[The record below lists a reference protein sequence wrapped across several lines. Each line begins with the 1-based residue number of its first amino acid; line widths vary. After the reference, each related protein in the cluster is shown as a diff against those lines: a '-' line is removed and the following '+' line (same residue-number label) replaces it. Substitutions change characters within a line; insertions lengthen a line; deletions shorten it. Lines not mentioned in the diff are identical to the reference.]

1 MKKFLLIGVAC
12 LLSTSLLAAEE
23 QKVGQS
29 GKAYVS
35 VKAGISAVDL
45 GDNLDDTIPN
55 VGVGLGYKWNNF
67 LRTELDYTFR
77 GVASYKEQD
86 YGFSYKEDMYTNAL
100 TGQLYVDIPTQTPV
114 TPFVNVGGGVAFSNY
129 EAKLNVDM
137 LDYEEKYK
145 DNDTTF
151 TWNAGA
157 GVNVKVT
164 DRISVDAM
172 YKYVDYGKP
181 FDIKVTSNDFI
192 LGMRMQF

>member
-45 GDNLDDTIPN
+45 GDNLDDTIPH

-77 GVASYKEQD
+77 GIASYKEQD

-100 TGQLYVDIPTQTPV
+100 TGQLYLDIPT
-114 TPFVNVGGGVAFSNY
+114 
-129 EAKLNVDM
+129 
-137 LDYEEKYK
+137 
-145 DNDTTF
+145 
-151 TWNAGA
+151 
-157 GVNVKVT
+157 
-164 DRISVDAM
+164 
-172 YKYVDYGKP
+172 
-181 FDIKVTSNDFI
+181 
-192 LGMRMQF
+192 

>member
-23 QKVGQS
+23 QPVGQS

-35 VKAGISAVDL
+35 VKAGISAMDMSDFNVEDHNVANL
-45 GDNLDDTIPN
+45 GI
-55 VGVGLGYKWNNF
+55 GAGYRVNDY
-67 LRTELDYTFR
+67 LRTELDYTFKS
-77 GVASYKEQD
+77 GSVEGLYD
-86 YGFSYKEDMYTNAL
+86 IDWNTNAL

-129 EAKLNVDM
+129 ERTL
-137 LDYEEKYK
+137 LGYK
-145 DNDTTF
+145 IQDDNDTTF

-164 DRISVDAM
+164 DRISIDAM

-181 FDIKVTSNDFI
+181 FNIKVTSNDFI